1 IRLEFLVRY
10 KGGSARTGV
19 RNEPAVRPP
28 SESCLSRLEELRLA
42 VHPRHYVLIQANNL
56 RIRGRHEKRL
66 RRAGGPLG
74 ERISIHDLVPDTV
87 EAHDTPFP
95 TIVLEALPEPG
106 TQVERVVPP
115 MRLHEDVRVEHVQN
129 RRLVP
134 HSSASICSTNLSNV
148 LPRSPVSMYASR

>member
-1 IRLEFLVRY
+1 
-10 KGGSARTGV
+10 
-19 RNEPAVRPP
+19 
-28 SESCLSRLEELRLA
+28 
-42 VHPRHYVLIQANNL
+42 
-56 RIRGRHEKRL
+56 GRHEKRL

-74 ERISIHDLVPDTV
+74 ERISFHDLVPNTV

-106 TQVERVVPP
+106 TQVEPVVPP

-134 HSSASICSTNLSNV
+134 HSSACICSTNLSNV
-148 LPRSPVSMYASR
+148 LPRSPVSMCSVRWKSRSSSSARSSAPPNRWLIRTDCVFQNSPPPLGRCFWRYSHRPQVR